1 MSALWH
7 LAGSLLARFVRAERG
22 VAAIEFALILP
33 FMLVVYIGSMEA
45 STLISMDRKV
55 QSVAGTI
62 GDLVARADK
71 NLTNTQIQDYFR
83 AASGIMTPYAPDPVL
98 QVVTAVNVD
107 GNGRAT
113 VAWSRQY
120 QNGIYSAITP
130 HAANNPYPLPAEM
143 IAISKGRTVIVGE
156 ATYAF
161 TPLFGMVFNQP
172 VNLYRSSFYLPRFG
186 GSIAVN

>member
-1 MSALWH
+1 MSALWR

-33 FMLVVYIGSMEA
+33 FMLVVYLGSMEA
-45 STLISMDRKV
+45 STLISVDRKV

-62 GDLVARADK
+62 GDLVARADGT
-71 NLTNTQIQDYFR
+71 LTATQIQDYFR
-83 AASGIMTPYAPDPVL
+83 AASGIMTPYTSDEVL

-107 GNGRAT
+107 DAGTAT

-120 QNGIYSAITP
+120 QDGVYSAITP
-130 HAANNPYPLPAEM
+130 HADNAPYPLPDEM

-156 ATYAF
+156 ASYSF
-161 TPLFGMVFNQP
+161 TPLFGMIFNQP

-186 GSIAVN
+186 GSITVN